1 MGRAWR
7 AEELRLKSHSDLHKL
22 WYVLLQEK
30 NKLKSDALFSV
41 QMGQLYAGYDNL
53 LKVRLS
59 MSRLLTV
66 VNERKK
72 LRSEYRQHLEQEY
85 IKEQKAK
92 EAEELEAK
100 NEELKKSGLKVA
112 PTEEQIKD
120 YFVERQKRQ
129 KEKINHVREELIE
142 KYESSKNEDSETAAA
157 PLLDEADITFVAQS
171 QVKLTQRD
179 ILKMHVKNP
188 QQLNLKQRRQVL
200 SHI

>member
-92 EAEELEAK
+92 EAEELAAK
-100 NEELKKSGLKVA
+100 NEELKKNGQKVA
-112 PTEEQIKD
+112 PTEQQIKD
-120 YFVERQKRQ
+120 YFVNREKRQ

-142 KYESSKNEDSETAAA
+142 KYESTKNDDSQTAAA

-188 QQLNLKQRRQVL
+188 Q
-200 SHI
+200 